1 MIIKFC
7 FYIWFDS
14 HFRRKNDRHKKKIN
28 MNILVGYSGFV
39 GSNIK
44 EQAHFDHYFNSSN
57 ITKSFRLNP
66 DVLVYSGVRAEK
78 FLANSEPEKDF
89 AIIENAIENIQKINP
104 KKIILIS
111 TVDVY
116 PTPINVN
123 ESEVIDKEKVQ
134 PYGKNRL
141 YLEEWVENNFEEYL
155 IVRLPGLFGK
165 NIKKN
170 FIYDLI
176 HIVPSMLN
184 EKKFLEIAAENNWIK
199 DYYERQENTFYKLR
213 SISETE
219 KKDLKQKFLTI
230 NFSALN
236 FTDSRGLFQFYNLDH
251 IWSDISIALQHNIK
265 KLNLATEPISVNEIY
280 FSIYQKEFVNE
291 ISPVIPKYDFHT
303 LYGSFFNENQNY
315 IRSKQIILED
325 IKKFILAS

>member
-1 MIIKFC
+1 MK
-7 FYIWFDS
+7 
-14 HFRRKNDRHKKKIN
+14 
-28 MNILVGYSGFV
+28 ILVGHSGFV
-39 GSNIK
+39 GSNLK
-44 EQAHFDHYFNSSN
+44 DQTNFDKHFNSSN
-57 ITKSFRLNP
+57 IEESFGTNP
-66 DVLVYSGVRAEK
+66 DLLVYSGVRAEK
-78 FLANSEPEKDF
+78 FLANSEPDKDF
-89 AIIENAIENIQKINP
+89 EIIENAIENIKKINP

-116 PTPINVN
+116 PVPVGVD
-123 ESEVIDKEKVQ
+123 ESELIDKEKIQ

-141 YLEEWVENNFEEYL
+141 HLEEWVEANFEDYL

-184 EKKFLEIAAENNWIK
+184 EKKFLEIEENHDWIK
-199 DYYERQENTFYKLR
+199 KYYTKQENTFYKLQP
-213 SISETE
+213 ISDTE
-219 KKDLKQKFLTI
+219 KNELKDKFLSI

-236 FTDSRGLFQFYNLDH
+236 FTDSRGIFQFYNLEH
-251 IWSDISIALQHNIK
+251 LWNDISIALKHNIK

-280 FSIYQKEFVNE
+280 REIYGKDFSNE
-291 ISPVIPKYDFHT
+291 ISPVLPKYDFYSLHGN
-303 LYGSFFNENQNY
+303 LFGESQNY
-315 IRSKQIILED
+315 IRSKEVILND

>member
-1 MIIKFC
+1 MT
-7 FYIWFDS
+7 
-14 HFRRKNDRHKKKIN
+14 NDLKKIEKVLN
-28 MNILVGYSGFV
+28 MKILVGHTGFV
-39 GSNIK
+39 GSNLK
-44 EQAHFDHYFNSSN
+44 DQTNFDKHFNSSN
-57 ITKSFRLNP
+57 IEESFGTNP

-89 AIIENAIENIQKINP
+89 EVIENAIENIKKINP
-104 KKIILIS
+104 KEIILIS

-116 PTPINVN
+116 PVPVGVD
-123 ESEVIDKEKVQ
+123 ESELIDKEKIQ

-141 YLEEWVENNFEEYL
+141 HLEEWVEANFEDYL

-184 EKKFLEIAAENNWIK
+184 EKKFLEIAENHDWIK
-199 DYYERQENTFYKLR
+199 KYYTKQENTFYKLQP
-213 SISETE
+213 ISDTE
-219 KKDLKQKFLTI
+219 KKELKDKFLSI

-236 FTDSRGLFQFYNLDH
+236 FTDSRGIFQFYNLEH
-251 IWSDISIALQHNIK
+251 LWNDISIALKHNIK

-280 FSIYQKEFVNE
+280 REIYGKDFSNE
-291 ISPVIPKYDFHT
+291 ISPVLPKYDFYSLHGN
-303 LYGSFFNENQNY
+303 LFGESQNY
-315 IRSKQIILED
+315 IRSKEVILND